1 MDTTK
6 DWQFG
11 KTLPDRI
18 NYMLQNQLMCDVTFH
33 VGANRTPI
41 KAHKFMLAS
50 ASPVFYWMFDG
61 PMAETGDVS
70 IPDIE
75 DNIFKDMLK
84 HIYTDSIEVD
94 ATNLSGLMFLK

>member
-1 MDTTK
+1 MFSSLQMFLYFKSIMDTTK
-6 DWQFG
+6 EWQFG

-50 ASPVFYWMFDG
+50 ASPVFY
-61 PMAETGDVS
+61 S
-70 IPDIE
+70 IKKKSWTQVPVAFTRQQNYE
-75 DNIFKDMLK
+75 RF
-84 HIYTDSIEVD
+84 HQ
-94 ATNLSGLMFLK
+94 

>member
-1 MDTTK
+1 
-6 DWQFG
+6 
-11 KTLPDRI
+11 
-18 NYMLQNQLMCDVTFH
+18 MLQNQLMCDVTFH

-50 ASPVFYWMFDG
+50 VSPVFYSMLDG

-75 DNIFKDMLK
+75 ADIFKDMLK
-84 HIYTDSIEVD
+84 
-94 ATNLSGLMFLK
+94 

>member
-1 MDTTK
+1 VKHVFIFANVSIFKSMDTTK

-18 NYMLQNQLMCDVTFH
+18 NYMLQNELMCDVTFH

-50 ASPVFYWMFDG
+50 ASPVFYNSKDENILG
-61 PMAETGDVS
+61 STIMA
-70 IPDIE
+70 
-75 DNIFKDMLK
+75 
-84 HIYTDSIEVD
+84 
-94 ATNLSGLMFLK
+94 

>member
-1 MDTTK
+1 MATTK

-18 NYMLQNQLMCDVTFH
+18 NYMLQNRLMCDVTFY
-33 VGANRTPI
+33 VGTNRTAI
-41 KAHKFMLAS
+41 NAHTFMLAS
-50 ASPVFYWMFDG
+50 ASPVFYSMFDG

-75 DNIFKDMLK
+75 ANIFKDILK
-84 HIYTDSIEVD
+84 
-94 ATNLSGLMFLK
+94 

>member
-6 DWQFG
+6 DCQFE

-18 NYMLQNQLMCDVTFH
+18 NYMLQNELMCDVTFYF
-33 VGANRTPI
+33 GANRTPI

-50 ASPVFYWMFDG
+50 ASPVFYSMLDG
-61 PMAETGDVS
+61 SMAETGDVS

-75 DNIFKDMLK
+75 ANIFKDMLK
-84 HIYTDSIEVD
+84 
-94 ATNLSGLMFLK
+94 

>member
-1 MDTTK
+1 MFSSLQLFLFLKSIMDTTK

-11 KTLPDRI
+11 KTLPDRM
-18 NYMLQNQLMCDVTFH
+18 NYMLQNERMCDVTFH

-50 ASPVFYWMFDG
+50 ASPVFYSMFDG
-61 PMAETGDVS
+61 PMAEMGDVS

-75 DNIFKDMLK
+75 ANIFKDILK
-84 HIYTDSIEVD
+84 
-94 ATNLSGLMFLK
+94 

>member
-18 NYMLQNQLMCDVTFH
+18 NYMLQNELMCDVTFH
-33 VGANRTPI
+33 VGANQTPI

-50 ASPVFYWMFDG
+50 ASHDGLKLFDDEI
-61 PMAETGDVS
+61 PRFIQKVLQSTLLHAKQNYKRLHS
-70 IPDIE
+70 I
-75 DNIFKDMLK
+75 LK
-84 HIYTDSIEVD
+84 
-94 ATNLSGLMFLK
+94 

>member
-6 DWQFG
+6 DCQCK

-18 NYMLQNQLMCDVTFH
+18 NYMLQNELMCDVTFYF
-33 VGANRTPI
+33 GANRTPI

-50 ASPVFYWMFDG
+50 ASPVFYSMLDG

-75 DNIFKDMLK
+75 ANIFKDILK
-84 HIYTDSIEVD
+84 
-94 ATNLSGLMFLK
+94 

>member
-11 KTLPDRI
+11 KTLPDRM
-18 NYMLQNQLMCDVTFH
+18 NYMLQNELMCDVTFH
-33 VGANRTPI
+33 VGANRMPF

-50 ASPVFYWMFDG
+50 GSPVFYTMFDG
-61 PMAETGDVS
+61 PMAEMGDVS

-75 DNIFKDMLK
+75 ANIFKDILR
-84 HIYTDSIEVD
+84 
-94 ATNLSGLMFLK
+94 

>member
-1 MDTTK
+1 MPNMFSSLQLFLFFKSIMDTTK
-6 DWQFG
+6 DWQFR

-33 VGANRTPI
+33 VGANRTPF

-50 ASPVFYWMFDG
+50 ASPVFYSMFDG

-75 DNIFKDMLK
+75 ANIFKDILK
-84 HIYTDSIEVD
+84 
-94 ATNLSGLMFLK
+94 

>member
-1 MDTTK
+1 MFSSLQMFLYFKSIMDTTK
-6 DWQFG
+6 EWQFG
-11 KTLPDRI
+11 KTLPNRI

-50 ASPVFYWMFDG
+50 ASPVFYSMLDG
-61 PMAETGDVS
+61 PMAEPDDVS

-75 DNIFKDMLK
+75 ANIFKDILK
-84 HIYTDSIEVD
+84 
-94 ATNLSGLMFLK
+94 

>member
-1 MDTTK
+1 MCLSLQLFLFFKGIMDTTK

-11 KTLPDRI
+11 KTLPDRM
-18 NYMLQNQLMCDVTFH
+18 NYMLQNELMCDVTFH

-41 KAHKFMLAS
+41 KAHTFMLAS
-50 ASPVFYWMFDG
+50 ASPVFYSMFDG

-75 DNIFKDMLK
+75 ANIFKDMLK
-84 HIYTDSIEVD
+84 
-94 ATNLSGLMFLK
+94 

>member
-1 MDTTK
+1 MATTK

-18 NYMLQNQLMCDVTFH
+18 NYMLQNQLMCDVTFY
-33 VGANRTPI
+33 VGTNRTPI
-41 KAHKFMLAS
+41 NAYKFRLAS
-50 ASPVFYWMFDG
+50 ASPVFYSMFDG

-75 DNIFKDMLK
+75 ANIFKDILK
-84 HIYTDSIEVD
+84 
-94 ATNLSGLMFLK
+94 

>member
-1 MDTTK
+1 MCLSLQLFLFFKSIMDITK

-50 ASPVFYWMFDG
+50 ASPVFYSMFDG
-61 PMAETGDVS
+61 PLAEKGDVS
-70 IPDIE
+70 IPGIE
-75 DNIFKDMLK
+75 VIIFKYILK
-84 HIYTDSIEVD
+84 
-94 ATNLSGLMFLK
+94 